1 MGDNSSERRHEIQWV
16 ENILKPQFFGVIK
29 RRCGESVGKYW
40 VTGVLPAFR
49 DGISPL
55 TATRVIS
62 FDEKYQ
68 SLCGFTQKDVDAIV
82 SRALHH
88 FPEDERILA
97 LKSLKMWYNGYKFCS
112 SGAEIP
118 LLYNPQLVFVHLE
131 RWSHGLHTCLTSMKL
146 TRCIL
151 RQCCQLLVR
160 LATSRFIISW
170 ICSLRKRTAH
180 RLLFR
185 PNFPI

>member
-1 MGDNSSERRHEIQWV
+1 VDEYDAPTNTCLTNALNMGDHSSDGRREIQWV

-29 RRCGESVGKYW
+29 RRCGDSVAKYW

-82 SRALHH
+82 S
-88 FPEDERILA
+88 
-97 LKSLKMWYNGYKFCS
+97 
-112 SGAEIP
+112 
-118 LLYNPQLVFVHLE
+118 
-131 RWSHGLHTCLTSMKL
+131 
-146 TRCIL
+146 
-151 RQCCQLLVR
+151 
-160 LATSRFIISW
+160 
-170 ICSLRKRTAH
+170 
-180 RLLFR
+180 
-185 PNFPI
+185 